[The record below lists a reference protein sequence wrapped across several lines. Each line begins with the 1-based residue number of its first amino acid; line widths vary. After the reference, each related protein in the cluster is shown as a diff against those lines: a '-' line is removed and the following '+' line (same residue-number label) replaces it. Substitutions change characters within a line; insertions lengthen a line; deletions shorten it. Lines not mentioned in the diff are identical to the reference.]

1 MLKILLIETIEAEV
15 QLFDTQCPTLIGK
28 RRKRNVVIKAE
39 TDLYLA
45 DEKEVLESGRIDVKV
60 AIADGSGRVN
70 PALTRRVFKLIESE
84 EKRQDLSEDV
94 FIQAVRLLI
103 LF

>member
-60 AIADGSGRVN
+60 SFYFYLFSQRQAPVSGSSLRN
-70 PALTRRVFKLIESE
+70 TYWK
-84 EKRQDLSEDV
+84 
-94 FIQAVRLLI
+94 
-103 LF
+103 

>member
-60 AIADGSGRVN
+60 SFYFYLFSQRQVPVSGSSLRN
-70 PALTRRVFKLIESE
+70 TYWK
-84 EKRQDLSEDV
+84 
-94 FIQAVRLLI
+94 
-103 LF
+103 

>member
-1 MLKILLIETIEAEV
+1 MSNKFKRMLKILLIETIEAEV

-60 AIADGSGRVN
+60 SFYFYLFRKD
-70 PALTRRVFKLIESE
+70 
-84 EKRQDLSEDV
+84 KRQFLV
-94 FIQAVRLLI
+94 VLCVRLTGNESVKLM
-103 LF
+103 